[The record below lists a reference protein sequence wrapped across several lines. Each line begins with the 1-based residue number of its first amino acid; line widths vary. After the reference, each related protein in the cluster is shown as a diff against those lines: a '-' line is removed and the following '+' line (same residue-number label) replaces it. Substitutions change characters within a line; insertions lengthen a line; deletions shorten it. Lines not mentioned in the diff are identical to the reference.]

1 MKGGAMDKLLSVLK
15 DQQICYYPSAGKDYR
30 DMICIRKE
38 NLEPE
43 YRKKYIQA
51 SLFLHVDCNPQE
63 SNLTFEPGQVLHD
76 DTKGKITVKTVQQ
89 VTTLNLPLS
98 NETGDTPEESADYGK
113 CFLMDVDV
121 EFNLKKGKKLEQT
134 KLLYCFVDDEVFNVK
149 VLSENKIELI
159 YLCLSGNVYPFCGTE
174 AIWAWLS
181 ESQARIKAKS
191 TISKITLW
199 KGPKIEVK
207 QQTIQ

>member
-1 MKGGAMDKLLSVLK
+1 MDKLLSVLSE
-15 DQQICYYPSAGKDYR
+15 QQICYYPSAGKDYR

-38 NLEPE
+38 NLESE
-43 YRKKYIQA
+43 YRKKYVPA
-51 SLFLHVDCNPQE
+51 SLFLHVDYRPLEN
-63 SNLTFEPGQVLHD
+63 NLPFQPGQILHED
-76 DTKGKITVKTVQQ
+76 SKGRITVKTVQQ
-89 VTTLNLPLS
+89 VTTLDLPLS
-98 NETGDTPEESADYGK
+98 NKTEDSLETSADYGK

-199 KGPKIEVK
+199 KGPKAEAK
-207 QQTIQ
+207 QQTKQ

>member
-1 MKGGAMDKLLSVLK
+1 MDKLLSVLRE
-15 DQQICYYPSAGKDYR
+15 QQICYYPSAGKDYL

-38 NLEPE
+38 NLESE

-51 SLFLHVDCNPQE
+51 SLFLHVDCRLQKN
-63 SNLTFEPGQVLHD
+63 NLTFEPGQVLHD

-89 VTTLNLPLS
+89 ITKLDLPLS
-98 NETGDTPEESADYGK
+98 NKAGESPETSADYGK

-199 KGPKIEVK
+199 KGPKAEVK
-207 QQTIQ
+207 QQTKQ